1 MALMVLTSTSCPLLR
16 RIDMGGIV
24 SRPKAPAP
32 APAPEPE
39 KPEATTAQT
48 EAALQR
54 QAQLRARGRGARGLL
69 SEETLGKQTTLG
81 G

>member
-1 MALMVLTSTSCPLLR
+1 
-16 RIDMGGIV
+16 MGGV
-24 SRPKAPAP
+24 FSKPKVQQVA
-32 APAPEPE
+32 APEPE
-39 KPEATTAQT
+39 PVKPEATTAQT

-69 SEETLGKQTTLG
+69 AEETLGKQTTLG